1 MRGTMTPVSKNEETQ
16 REHVSR
22 YNRIGISAVAA
33 AMRYNSGSEK
43 PTEAPKDRY
52 FSAFT
57 ADAA

>member
-1 MRGTMTPVSKNEETQ
+1 MTPVSKKEETQ

-22 YNRIGISAVAA
+22 YNKIGISAVAA
-33 AMRYNSGSEK
+33 AMRYNNDSNK
-43 PTEAPKDRY
+43 PTETPKDRY